1 MSVEL
6 GMSMKSLN
14 KNVMKGRS

>member
-6 GMSMKSLN
+6 GVNMKSLN
-14 KNVMKGRS
+14 KNVVKGRG